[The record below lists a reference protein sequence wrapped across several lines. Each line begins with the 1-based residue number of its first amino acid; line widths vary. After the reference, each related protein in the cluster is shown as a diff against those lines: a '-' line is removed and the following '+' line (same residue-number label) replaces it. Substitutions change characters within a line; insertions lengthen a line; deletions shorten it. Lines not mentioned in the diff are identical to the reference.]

1 MQLSI
6 ITINRNDAEGLKK
19 TLESVMN
26 QTGIEDLEIEHVI
39 VDGASTDESV
49 EVIRRI
55 GGEAER
61 LKGGETERLKGG
73 GAERLKG
80 EGVYANGIHYRWISE
95 PDKGIYNAMN
105 KGIRMATGE
114 YIEILNSADM
124 LAAPD
129 VCARMLTHLN
139 NLNRN
144 ALPFEGR
151 DGDGSSVDILYGNM
165 IKQWPD
171 GRTYCDRCEGGGLTM
186 LSFYHGTLNHDPAY
200 IKKSLF
206 DKFGYY
212 DESLKIVSD
221 WAWYLRAIPLGGVEP
236 IYVNID
242 VTIFDMTGVSESNT
256 KLWPIERRP
265 VLERE
270 VPRMILADYD
280 KYAADMR
287 MIDRIRKHHLYKL
300 VYFIERVLF
309 KLEKWHIL
317 R

>member
-6 ITINRNDAEGLKK
+6 ITINRNDAKGLKM

-26 QTGIEDLEIEHVI
+26 QIGVEDLEIEHII

-49 EVIRRI
+49 DVIRRI

-61 LKGGETERLKGG
+61 RKGGE
-73 GAERLKG
+73 AEGLKG

-129 VCARMLTHLN
+129 VCVRMLTHLQR
-139 NLNRN
+139 LKGGKAERQR
-144 ALPFEGR
+144 GR
-151 DGDGSSVDILYGNM
+151 EVEILYGNM

-171 GRTYCDRCEGGGLTM
+171 GRTYCDRCGGGGLTM

-265 VLERE
+265 ILERE

-287 MIDRIRKHHLYKL
+287 MMDRIRKHHMYKL

-309 KLEKWHIL
+309 KLEKWHVL

>member
-1 MQLSI
+1 MLLSI

-19 TLESVMN
+19 TLESVAA
-26 QTGIEDLEIEHVI
+26 QAPSLAEAGLQIEHVI
-39 VDGASTDESV
+39 VDGASTDNSV
-49 EVIRRI
+49 EVIKQYVSQL
-55 GGEAER
+55 APSNSP
-61 LKGGETERLKGG
+61 KGGESVAPIT
-73 GAERLKG
+73 
-80 EGVYANGIHYRWISE
+80 VNWISE

-129 VCARMLTHLN
+129 VCVRMLTHLQ
-139 NLNRN
+139 NLNQHT
-144 ALPFEGR
+144 LPFEGR
-151 DGDGSSVDILYGNM
+151 DGDGSPVEILYGNM

-171 GRTYCDRCEGGGLTM
+171 GRTYCDRCGGGGLTM

-265 VLERE
+265 ILERE

-287 MIDRIRKHHLYKL
+287 MMDRIRKHHMYKL

>member
-1 MQLSI
+1 MLLSI

-19 TLESVMN
+19 TLESVAA
-26 QTGIEDLEIEHVI
+26 QAPSLAEAGLQIEHVI
-39 VDGASTDESV
+39 VDGASTDNSV
-49 EVIRRI
+49 EVIKQYVSQL
-55 GGEAER
+55 APSNSP
-61 LKGGETERLKGG
+61 KGGESD
-73 GAERLKG
+73 APIS
-80 EGVYANGIHYRWISE
+80 VQWISE

-114 YIEILNSADM
+114 YIEILNSADL

-129 VCARMLTHLN
+129 VCARMLTHLQR
-139 NLNRN
+139 LKGGK
-144 ALPFEGR
+144 AEGR
-151 DGDGSSVDILYGNM
+151 RGGKAERQRGGEVEILYGNM

-171 GRTYCDRCEGGGLTM
+171 GRTYCDRCGGGGLTM

-236 IYVNID
+236 VYVNID

-265 VLERE
+265 ILERE

-287 MIDRIRKHHLYKL
+287 MMDRIRKHHMYKL

-309 KLEKWHIL
+309 KLEKWHVL